1 MAGAIATLAGSI
13 VAVNIAMMAN
23 PFGLIAA
30 GIAITTAALVVAYNK
45 FAWFRTGVNRELN
58 NILTLVEGWANG
70 WLMAINKISEGLN
83 FLNPFGD
90 PIPILTPI
98 KIPRLGG
105 GSGTGG
111 GAGFADLTT
120 ENRGAIPI
128 FNAPSITAPALPTSG
143 GGGGGGGGGRT
154 TVAAPTAPSFAS
166 PAIQS
171 VLPDYFMADPTTQA
185 AMNITINVDG
195 GLATSADIGESVV
208 NALRQYNQVQGP
220 IPVAVA

>member
-1 MAGAIATLAGSI
+1 M
-13 VAVNIAMMAN
+13 
-23 PFGLIAA
+23 
-30 GIAITTAALVVAYNK
+30 
-45 FAWFRTGVNRELN
+45 
-58 NILTLVEGWANG
+58 LTLVEGLANG

-90 PIPILTPI
+90 PIPILNPI

-120 ENRGAIPI
+120 ENRGSMPI
-128 FNAPSITAPALPTSG
+128 FTAPSVVAPTLATG
-143 GGGGGGGGGRT
+143 GGGGGNGGVT
-154 TVAAPTAPSFAS
+154 IAAPTAPGFAS